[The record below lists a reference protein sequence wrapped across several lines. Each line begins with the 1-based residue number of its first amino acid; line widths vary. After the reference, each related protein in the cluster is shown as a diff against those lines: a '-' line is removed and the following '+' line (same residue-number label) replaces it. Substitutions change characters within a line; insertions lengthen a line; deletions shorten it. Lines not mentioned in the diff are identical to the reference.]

1 MNNLLVFTCDY
12 AEPKMNLDLLR
23 RSCDLYDI
31 ELATYTG
38 AGYPGHKRGKIID
51 AAAFLRSRS
60 EPFAMFADGQDVIVI
75 DRAERILDTYQRIG
89 SEIVISAEKTCWPDA
104 DLGAHYPYPKPPY
117 HNSPW
122 RFINSGGWIG
132 ERGALIAALES
143 AGEYNGPA
151 FNDDD
156 QYCWTEWFLRKG
168 GRNHCTID
176 AGCQIFQ
183 SMGGTNSHELGPTGE
198 NLITHQT
205 PKVLHFNG
213 RTPNIGLWYRNLTG
227 DLGWKG
233 Q

>member
-1 MNNLLVFTCDY
+1 MSNLLVFTCDY
-12 AEPKMNLDLLR
+12 PTPAADITLLR

-31 ELATYTG
+31 PLATYG
-38 AGYPGHKRGKIID
+38 EGSWPGYAQGKIV
-51 AAAFLRSRS
+51 AARQFLESRT
-60 EPFAMFADGQDVIVI
+60 EPFAMFVDGRDVII
-75 DRAERILDTYQRIG
+75 LDRAERILDQYQRIG

-104 DLGAHYPYPKPPY
+104 TLASHYPYPKPPY

-122 RFINSGGWIG
+122 RFINAGGWIG
-132 ERGALIAALES
+132 ERKALIKALAA
-143 AGEYNGPA
+143 AGEYSGAWP
-151 FNDDD
+151 NDD
-156 QYCWTEWFLRKG
+156 QRCWTEFFLYMG
-168 GRNHCTID
+168 GRQIMTID

-198 NLITHQT
+198 NLITHKT
-205 PKVLHFNG
+205 PKVVHFNG